1 MVDEVLQKFEDNT
14 SLPMPSTLPSFREK
28 RLQSSSYDNDKP
40 HSLPYSPSV
49 ASEVATEKGASFSD
63 GCQQHWSPAQS
74 YLYIDKTK
82 IDVVDNID
90 PDIIPPVDVAGKLL
104 KLYQEAVHTPFCIL
118 DSQFEDQ
125 LWTYYRTVQ
134 RGVPM
139 DTCPRWKAILNLVF
153 AIGTSFSHLIGAVNK
168 VDSRDHLVYMSRAVH
183 FLGIGSIETF
193 VGPPDNSLIQVT
205 VLAHRYFLI
214 NR

>member
-74 YLYIDKTK
+74 YLYMDKTN
-82 IDVVDNID
+82 IDIVDNID
-90 PDIIPPVDVAGKLL
+90 PDVIPPVDVASKLYKPHFASSIASLRINFGRTIARYIVALHWIPVPDGKL
-104 KLYQEAVHTPFCIL
+104 F
-118 DSQFEDQ
+118 
-125 LWTYYRTVQ
+125 
-134 RGVPM
+134 
-139 DTCPRWKAILNLVF
+139 
-153 AIGTSFSHLIGAVNK
+153 
-168 VDSRDHLVYMSRAVH
+168 
-183 FLGIGSIETF
+183 
-193 VGPPDNSLIQVT
+193 
-205 VLAHRYFLI
+205 
-214 NR
+214 

>member
-1 MVDEVLQKFEDNT
+1 MVDEVLQKLEDNT

-28 RLQSSSYDNDKP
+28 GLQSSSYDNDKS
-40 HSLPYSPSV
+40 HSLPYSPSG
-49 ASEVATEKGASFSD
+49 ASEVATEKRASFSD
-63 GCQQHWSPAQS
+63 SCQQHWSPAQS

-153 AIGTSFSHLIGAVNK
+153 AIGTSFSHLIGAENK
-168 VDSRDHLVYMSRAVH
+168 VDGRDHLVYMSRAVH
-183 FLGIGSIETF
+183 FLGVGSIETF

-205 VLAHRYFLI
+205 VFVHRYLLI
-214 NR
+214 CH